1 MTPEPSAAPKVRGS
15 CLNGCG
21 ETLTLTEDGEIRC
34 SAGNC
39 PGPGV
44 VAALPANPSP
54 DHFVEFGPDWWQISH
69 PLRELATGPTAL
81 NPHRCTLAGFVNA
94 LPSLPDPGVYKVIL
108 TGDLWTWGTPIEPV
122 PGDEAVS
129 GIVPDSGAAA

>member
-1 MTPEPSAAPKVRGS
+1 MTREPTTPPKAKGS
-15 CLNGCG
+15 CLYGCG
-21 ETLTLTEDGEIRC
+21 ETLVFTGGETRC
-34 SAGNC
+34 TAPDC
-39 PGPGV
+39 PDPGV
-44 VAALPANPSP
+44 ITALIANATP

-69 PLRELATGPTAL
+69 PLRELAGGPTAL
-81 NPHRCTLAGFVNA
+81 NPNRCTLAGFVNA